1 MKKNSTFL
9 LWIMAIIIGLV
20 PGLLAMLHG
29 GSKNTVGKYYLATI
43 VIIAVFWLVI
53 KRITKSK
60 KAI

>member
-1 MKKNSTFL
+1 MKKNGTFL
-9 LWIMAIIIGLV
+9 LWIMAIIIGLI

-43 VIIAVFWLVI
+43 VIVAVFWLAI